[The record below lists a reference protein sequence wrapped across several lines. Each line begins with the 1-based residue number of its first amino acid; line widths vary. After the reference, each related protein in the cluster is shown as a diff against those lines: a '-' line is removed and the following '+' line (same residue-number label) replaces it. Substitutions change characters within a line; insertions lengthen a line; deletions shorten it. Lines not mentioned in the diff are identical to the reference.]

1 MSQVREISL
10 ELSFRAEGRHLNIW
24 DPETGEIFP
33 CDFTVSGGR
42 TLVSWDAQPNDAKF
56 FVFSDKEMAGGAS
69 SHSERFCHSER
80 SEESPIPGPWHI
92 SFQEG
97 RGAPSEV
104 VFDTL
109 HSFTESEDPGI
120 RYFSGTAAYTK
131 DFTLDNPEQRTLLS
145 LGDVKNIAEVIVNG
159 TSVRTLWKEPYEVEI
174 TDYLKE
180 GTNQLEIRVTNLW
193 PNRLIG
199 DAALPEFERLTYTG
213 FPFYGPDDPLLPSGL
228 IGPVRLFQQ

>member
-1 MSQVREISL
+1 
-10 ELSFRAEGRHLNIW
+10 
-24 DPETGEIFP
+24 
-33 CDFTVSGGR
+33 
-42 TLVSWDAQPNDAKF
+42 
-56 FVFSDKEMAGGAS
+56 MA
-69 SHSERFCHSER
+69 
-80 SEESPIPGPWHI
+80 
-92 SFQEG
+92 
-97 RGAPSEV
+97 

-120 RYFSGTAAYTK
+120 RYFSGTATYTK
-131 DFTLDNPEQRTLLS
+131 EFTLDNPAKRTLLS

-159 TSVRTLWKEPYEVEI
+159 QNVRTLWKEPYEVEI

-199 DAALPEFERLTYTG
+199 DAALPESERLTYTG

-228 IGPVRLFQQ
+228 IGPVRILQ